1 MAKLERTEKP
11 INVIIDELKRNEIG
25 LPEIQRGY
33 VWKPIQVREFIESLY
48 KEYPCGLILEWKPSE
63 ELIKNLELRELATGQ
78 RKLTLGKKPTL
89 LVIDGQQRLTSF
101 LKVLSGDVRVYFNL
115 ETEAFELYSSKLKG
129 QPLWVSVGEV
139 LNEGAVKIWLRL
151 KEKLKENKTNEE
163 KYLNRLSRL
172 EKIKDYKIPI
182 EILHTDDYEEVTEAF
197 IRINSKGT
205 RLREAELALAQ
216 LALHLP
222 GMVSKE
228 FEKTLEEYE
237 EKDFEFD
244 PRFLIRCFV
253 VVFTGQSRFR
263 YLRKIWEA
271 SQDELRKNWEI
282 TKQGL
287 DYTINFLRNNTG
299 IESSEWITSINAL
312 VPLVFYFAKKK
323 GPLTKEEE
331 NLLLFWFHSVSV
343 WGRYSSSVETKLD
356 QDLSLLQSQ
365 EDPIKALIE
374 NYRKEIRNFRID
386 EESLI
391 GNYQRNA
398 FLPLLFVITKRQR
411 AKDWFT
417 GIELSSTNVGPVHQ
431 IELHHI
437 FPRAVLKKRGYEAKE
452 IDDLSNIAFLS
463 QKANREIRSLEPREY
478 FKKYK
483 IENQRLKLQFIPIE
497 ENLWRVENFKKFIK
511 KRRELIVNAMNEY
524 LISLGGEYMQER

>member
-33 VWKPIQVREFIESLY
+33 VWRPIQVRELIESLY
-48 KEYPCGLILEWKPSE
+48 KEYPCGLVLEWKPPE
-63 ELIKNLELRELATGQ
+63 EMIKNLELRGLATGQ
-78 RKLTLGKKPTL
+78 KELAFDKKPTL

-101 LKVLSGDVRVYFNL
+101 LKVLSGDVRVYFNI
-115 ETEAFELYSSKLKG
+115 ETEAFELYGPKLKG
-129 QPLWVSVGEV
+129 QPLWVSVSEV
-139 LNEGAVKIWLRL
+139 LNEGAVKVWLTL
-151 KEKLKENKTNEE
+151 KEKLKESDIDEE

-228 FEKTLEEYE
+228 FEKTLDEYE
-237 EKDFEFD
+237 GKDFEFD

-253 VVFTGQSRFR
+253 AVFTGQSRFR
-263 YLRKIWEA
+263 YLRKVWEA

-282 TKQGL
+282 TKHGL
-287 DYTINFLRNNTG
+287 DYTINFVRNNTG
-299 IESSEWITSINAL
+299 MESSEWITSINAL
-312 VPLVFYFAKKK
+312 VPLVVYFAKKK
-323 GPLTKEEE
+323 KPLTKEEE
-331 NLLLFWFHSVSV
+331 HLLLFWFYSVSM

-356 QDLSLLQSQ
+356 RDLSLLQSQ
-365 EDPIKALIE
+365 EDAIKGLIE
-374 NYRKEIRNFRID
+374 NYRKEIRNFRVD

-391 GNYQRNA
+391 GNYQRNS
-398 FLPLLFVITKRQR
+398 FLPILFVITRRQR

-417 GIELSSTNVGPVHQ
+417 GIELSSTNVGPSHQ

-437 FPRAVLKKRGYEAKE
+437 FPRAVLKKWGYETKE

-463 QKANREIRSLEPREY
+463 QKANREIRSLDPREY
-478 FKKYK
+478 FKKFK
-483 IENQRLKLQFIPIE
+483 IENQRLELQFIPIE
-497 ENLWRVENFKKFIK
+497 ENLWKTENFRKFIQ
-511 KRRELIVNAMNEY
+511 KRRELIVNSVNEY
-524 LISLGGEYMQER
+524 LSYLGGDYMNE